1 MSERQVTNCDWAL
14 AYARIGWPVFPVWSC
29 REHGDCRCG
38 RPNTDK
44 GHSAGKHPH
53 RLAPH
58 GHHDATTDE
67 DAIRRWWEAD
77 PDAGIGI
84 DVCRAG
90 LVVLDID
97 PRNGG
102 DATLGE
108 LERLQGPMRSAVTA
122 ATQGGGQHR
131 LFVAPAGFRFPASV
145 GPGLDLKTTGYIC
158 VEPTR
163 GPQGGYCWLEGRSPV
178 GEAPAVPSQLPDY
191 IATLGRTQVDRRTLV
206 AAPIVTED
214 QWRQIGEAM
223 PFIDAGNYTTWA
235 LMGLALRPYGERG
248 FGVWDVWS
256 RSCADKYDA
265 AEARRKWEHGFA
277 DARGDVTYK
286 TIFKM
291 ALDGGWQ
298 GPVADAARRTL
309 TPWQPLPWTEFTLRP
324 IDYLVDDFLARSL
337 MTLAGKP
344 GMGKTTVMVSLCAIA
359 AGLNLPGSGLR
370 APTRGRKIV
379 YITEDTEQL
388 YRQLIA
394 LNRNFGIPLEGIKE
408 AFSIVPAYRAK
419 PSELAGLE
427 PLVEEMTVRI
437 DGVELRPWVIFDTT
451 SASFCL
457 EEENSNSEVAAMLA
471 ELKSRYYEKMSCSL
485 CLVAHTSKNASRD
498 LLFDPRGAGAWTGD
512 TTLTAGIYEDGGC
525 RYLMLGKR
533 RYSPLYTR
541 VAVTLVSADEEV
553 QDQYGRQQTVRLNSA
568 LLTWADDVVADSRV
582 ITPEALAERAADAVL
597 AFIVAE
603 SRVGRCYSVG
613 ELTKP
618 EQIARIG
625 FSRDTVRAAVKRLDE
640 QGHVQRPTGRKGSS
654 EGWKV
659 VPTPAGILRAQAAV
673 SGAEP
678 AGRPERRL

>member
-1 MSERQVTNCDWAL
+1 MTDRKLMHYAL
-14 AYARIGWPVFPVWSC
+14 AYAARGWYVFPLKPGTK
-29 REHGDCRCG
+29 R
-38 RPNTDK
+38 
-44 GHSAGKHPH
+44 PH
-53 RLAPH
+53 RLAPR

-67 DAIRRWWEAD
+67 AVIRRWWEAD
-77 PDAGIGI
+77 SDAGIGV
-84 DVCRAG
+84 DLARSG
-90 LVVLDID
+90 LAVLDID

-102 DATLGE
+102 DASLGE
-108 LERLQGPMRSAVTA
+108 LERLHGPMRSAVTA
-122 ATQGGGQHR
+122 STQGGGQHR
-131 LFVAPAGFRFPASV
+131 VFVAPAGLRFPASI
-145 GPGLDLKTTGYIC
+145 GLGLDFKTTGYIC
-158 VEPTR
+158 VEPTK
-163 GPQGGYCWLEGRSPV
+163 GPQGVYGWLEGKSPI
-178 GEAPAVPSQLPDY
+178 GEKPALPSPLPSY
-191 IATLGRTQVDRRTLV
+191 IAALSRRHDKQQTQVS
-206 AAPIVTED
+206 APIVTED
-214 QWRQIGEAM
+214 QWQQLMEAM
-223 PFIDAGNYTTWA
+223 PFIDAGDYNTWA
-235 LMGLALRPYGERG
+235 LMGLALHPYGERG
-248 FGVWDVWS
+248 FDVWDVWS
-256 RSCADKYDA
+256 RTCPEKYDA
-265 AEARRKWEHGFA
+265 IAARRKWDYGFA
-277 DARGDVTYK
+277 DARGEVTYK

-291 ALDGGWQ
+291 ALDAGWE

-309 TPWQPLPWTEFTLRP
+309 TPWQPLPWTDFALRP

-344 GMGKTTVMVSLCAIA
+344 GMGKTTVMVSLCAIV
-359 AGLNLPGSGLR
+359 AGLSLPGSALR
-370 APTRGRKIV
+370 APTRGRKII

-388 YRQLIA
+388 YRQLVA
-394 LNRNFGIPLEGIKE
+394 LNRNFAIRIEAIKE

-427 PLVEEMTVRI
+427 PLVEEMTVRV

-471 ELKSRYYEKMSCSL
+471 ELKSRYYERMGCSL

-512 TTLTAGIYEDGGC
+512 TTLTAGIYEDGGS

-541 VAVTLVSADEEV
+541 VAVTLISTDEEV

-568 LLTWADDVVADSRV
+568 LLTWADDAPADARV

-603 SRVGRCYSVG
+603 SRAGRCYSVG

-625 FSRDTVRAAVKRLDE
+625 FARDTVRAAVKRLDE
-640 QGHVQRPTGRKGSS
+640 QGHVQRPTGRKGTSA
-654 EGWKV
+654 GWQV
-659 VPTPAGILRAQAAV
+659 VPTAAGVLRVDAAM
-673 SGAEP
+673 SDATSRGAT
-678 AGRPERRL
+678 